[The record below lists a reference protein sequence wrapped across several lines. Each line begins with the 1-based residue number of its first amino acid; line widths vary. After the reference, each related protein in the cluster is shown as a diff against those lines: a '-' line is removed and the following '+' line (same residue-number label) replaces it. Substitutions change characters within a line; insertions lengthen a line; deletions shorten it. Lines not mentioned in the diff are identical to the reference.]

1 MKRTEQKNARQ
12 IPTTKRASAG
22 DGPSP
27 SPAPFIS
34 AGNALASVVNG
45 LQFAD
50 LYLDSD
56 APDAVAFRTG
66 AMFDK

>member
-27 SPAPFIS
+27 SPAPIPLIS
-34 AGNALASVVNG
+34 ASFGAILAKAKP
-45 LQFAD
+45 Q
-50 LYLDSD
+50 
-56 APDAVAFRTG
+56 
-66 AMFDK
+66 